1 MPTFEEDEDDE
12 PGTNDDSLDDV
23 ADSQPPAFRT
33 LDDELEDDEDYDEDE
48 QHHDA
53 KPLNTATAGIE
64 A

>member
-1 MPTFEEDEDDE
+1 MPTFDEDEDDE

-33 LDDELEDDEDYDEDE
+33 LDDELEDDEGYDEEE

-53 KPLNTATAGIE
+53 HALTATAGIE